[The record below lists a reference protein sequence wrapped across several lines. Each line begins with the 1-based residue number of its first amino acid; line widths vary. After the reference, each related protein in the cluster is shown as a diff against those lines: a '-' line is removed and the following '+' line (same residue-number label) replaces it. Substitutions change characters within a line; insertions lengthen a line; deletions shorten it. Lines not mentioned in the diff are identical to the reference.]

1 MATDTQKYCD
11 LCVACNQRKPALTQL
26 VPLVNMPIGKPW
38 EMLGVDILKV
48 PMSCQGNSN
57 ILVLQ
62 DYFTKWPVAIHLKD
76 QIAESTVKP
85 LVETLSIYGI
95 PTYIHSD

>member
-1 MATDTQKYCD
+1 MATDTQNYYNLCD
-11 LCVACNQRKPALTQL
+11 ACNQTKPALTQL

-48 PMSCQGNSN
+48 PMLCQGNSN
-57 ILVLQ
+57 ILVIQ
-62 DYFTKWPVAIHLKD
+62 DYFTKWPVAIPLKD
-76 QIAESTVKP
+76 QIAESTVKA

>member
-1 MATDTQKYCD
+1 MATDTQNYCD
-11 LCVACNQRKPALTQL
+11 LCDACNQTKPALTQL
-26 VPLVNMPIGKPW
+26 VPLVNVPIGKPW

-48 PMSCQGNSN
+48 PMLCQVDSY
-57 ILVLQ
+57 IQ
-62 DYFTKWPVAIHLKD
+62 EYFTKWPVTIPLKD
-76 QIAESTVKP
+76 QIAESTVKA